1 MRVKTSHSALE
12 VLAPILLF
20 TLSHCYIINKY
31 FFTYNLLP
39 VQRQVKFCRQV
50 SIMVFMNTV
59 ATCIPSFSMLEWKNK
74 STSVFRECRPS
85 PGKRETGAM
94 PVLSRS
100 CKQETRFKTVTGV
113 FIFSGKANRCIACKP
128 ENLLTDYYHS
138 SREMTAIV
146 NNSEKDPAQAGL
158 FCCAVSCQTVSV
170 FITEAFLTAFF
181 VLYFPWFQTG
191 AHTPLCC
198 AVSSD
203 PKNGIRNSF
212 YFRPQAIYVL
222 SLRAYIPT

>member
-1 MRVKTSHSALE
+1 
-12 VLAPILLF
+12 
-20 TLSHCYIINKY
+20 
-31 FFTYNLLP
+31 
-39 VQRQVKFCRQV
+39 
-50 SIMVFMNTV
+50 
-59 ATCIPSFSMLEWKNK
+59 
-74 STSVFRECRPS
+74 
-85 PGKRETGAM
+85 M

-170 FITEAFLTAFF
+170 FIRFYHGSFSDRFFCASFPVIPDGCAHSALLRSFVCPPPKRNPQF
-181 VLYFPWFQTG
+181 VLLPPTSHLCTL
-191 AHTPLCC
+191 APSVHTH
-198 AVSSD
+198 
-203 PKNGIRNSF
+203 IRRN
-212 YFRPQAIYVL
+212 L
-222 SLRAYIPT
+222 